1 MKESGQAF
9 TTMLAV
15 EHRFVVLSTRIDDNF
30 QIQKKRSLPL
40 PIPIL
45 PGNLLF
51 MVLPWCDRL
60 SIIRHVYCRKSF
72 KNVYFHGFTTV

>member
-30 QIQKKRSLPL
+30 QIQKKKIAPTSNSNTPR
-40 PIPIL
+40 
-45 PGNLLF
+45 
-51 MVLPWCDRL
+51 
-60 SIIRHVYCRKSF
+60 
-72 KNVYFHGFTTV
+72 